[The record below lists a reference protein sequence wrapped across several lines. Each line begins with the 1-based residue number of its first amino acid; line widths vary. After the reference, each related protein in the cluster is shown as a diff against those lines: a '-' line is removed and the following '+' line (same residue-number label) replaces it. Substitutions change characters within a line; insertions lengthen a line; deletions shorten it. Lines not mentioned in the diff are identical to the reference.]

1 MKSKKRRD
9 MIFYCFMIA
18 LPVIQFCI
26 MYIGVNINSILL
38 AFKEYDLN
46 MNFTWTMGNFMEVIK
61 NFLGDEYLQTSLR
74 NSVFFYLITTV
85 ITLPTSLIISF
96 YFYKNFPFSRIL
108 KVILFLPSVIAGV
121 VAVTVFYYIAD
132 RGWPILVELFT
143 GKTDAMGLLVN
154 SDTRLVTLL
163 AWNTFYSLASGFLF
177 YSSAMSGIDES
188 ISEAA
193 RVDGANMVQEF
204 RYITLPMIFPTFYT
218 FLVSGVAG
226 ALIGDYGM
234 YAFSK
239 TAGGSAVPTMGYYIT
254 SGIMSDTSQV
264 RYPYFAALGIVLSI
278 LTSIIVFST
287 RGFLNRLDPYE
298 EKDVTQKRRKRN
310 KTEGKFV

>member
-1 MKSKKRRD
+1 MMTKKKRD
-9 MIFYCFMIA
+9 MIFYCLMIA
-18 LPVIQFCI
+18 VPLIQFCI
-26 MYIGVNINSILL
+26 MFIGVNINSILL

-46 MNFTWTMGNFMEVIK
+46 MNYSWTLGNFKEVIM
-61 NFLGDEYLQTSLR
+61 NFVKDNYLQMSLR
-74 NSVFFYLITTV
+74 NSVFFYFITTI

-96 YFYKNFPFSRIL
+96 YFYKKYPFSRIL
-108 KVILFLPSVIAGV
+108 KIILFLPSVIASV

-132 RGWPILVELFT
+132 RGWPILVEIFT
-143 GKTDAMGLLVN
+143 GQKDAMGLLVN

-163 AWNTFYSLASGFLF
+163 AWNTFYSLSSGFLF

-193 RVDGANMVQEF
+193 RIDGATMMQEF

-254 SGIMSDTSQV
+254 SGIVQDTSQV
-264 RYPYFAALGIVLSI
+264 RYPYYAALGIVLSI
-278 LTSIIVFST
+278 VTSILVFST
-287 RGFLNRLDPYE
+287 RGFLNRFDPFE
-298 EKDVTQKRRKRN
+298 EPKQKKQKKGGRA
-310 KTEGKFV
+310 

>member
-18 LPVIQFCI
+18 IPVIQFCI
-26 MYIGVNINSILL
+26 MFIGVNINSVLL

-46 MNFTWTMGNFMEVIK
+46 MNYTWTMGNFKEVIK
-61 NFLGDEYLQTSLR
+61 NFLRDEYLQTSLK
-74 NSVFFYLITTV
+74 NSVFFYFITTI
-85 ITLPTSLIISF
+85 ITLPTSLVISF
-96 YFYKNFPFSRIL
+96 YFYKKFPFSRSL
-108 KVILFLPSVIAGV
+108 KIILFLPSVIASV
-121 VAVTVFYYIAD
+121 VAVTVVYYIAD
-132 RGWPILVELFT
+132 RGWPILVEFFT

-154 SDTRLVTLL
+154 SDTRLITLL
-163 AWNTFYSLASGFLF
+163 GWNTFYSLSSGFLF

-188 ISEAA
+188 VSEAA
-193 RVDGANMVQEF
+193 RIDGANMMQEF
-204 RYITLPMIFPTFYT
+204 CHITLPMIFPTFYT

-254 SGIMSDTSQV
+254 SGIMADTSQV
-264 RYPYFAALGIVLSI
+264 RYPYYAALGIVLSVM
-278 LTSIIVFST
+278 TSVIVFST
-287 RGFLNRLDPYE
+287 RGFLNRFDPYE
-298 EKDVTQKRRKRN
+298 EKELKRERK
-310 KTEGKFV
+310 KMEGKVV